1 MKRVSIDIEGMT
13 CSNCENHVRK
23 ELEKIG
29 AKKIKVSVKDKSAI
43 FNIEDD
49 AAQNLIKDAIK
60 TAGYTV
66 KDIIFGSHGDD
77 PIQRTAPKLKK
88 GFFGRLF

>member
-1 MKRVSIDIEGMT
+1 MKSVKVKIEGMT

-29 AKKIKVSVKDKSAI
+29 AKKIKVSVKESSAK

-49 AAQNLIKDAIK
+49 ATQNLIKDAVK

-77 PIQRTAPKLKK
+77 PVQRTAPKLKK